1 MAGIYIH
8 IPFCTKVCT
17 YCDFYKMVA
26 KDSWKEKYVD
36 YLLKELEMRKDLL
49 GNIKTVY
56 IGGGTPS
63 SLKLELQ
70 TKIFEALKSYINVND
85 LTEFTIEA
93 NPDDITETL
102 VKLWQENGIN
112 RISLGIQSLKKKKL
126 KKLGRTH
133 NSKTVKK
140 AIKLITS
147 SGIKNINADLIY
159 GVGNE
164 WFCKIKSD
172 IKKLIRLGIT
182 HISTYSLIIEE
193 KTIIKKQ
200 LNEGKFKPMDEEK
213 DAKTYQRIRSFLAK
227 KGFVH
232 YEISNF
238 AKPGFESKHNLTYW
252 NNQNYLGLGAGA
264 SYYIDD
270 TRYTNIMNL
279 EAYYHG
285 IDNGELNYLELS
297 KLHKEEQMS
306 EHVILGLRKMSG
318 FNIKEFEER
327 FELSVFDAFP
337 IVTEKIENKI
347 LELSGDYL
355 KVPADKLYLM
365 NSILVDF
372 V

>member
-1 MAGIYIH
+1 MEALYIH

-140 AIKLITS
+140 TGVTPLPTS
-147 SGIKNINADLIY
+147 MDYKRPAPRPQDYNHRCTVCGRTDTEFPDLEFRYCSRCSGYHCYCEDHIN
-159 GVGNE
+159 NHE
-164 WFCKIKSD
+164 
-172 IKKLIRLGIT
+172 
-182 HISTYSLIIEE
+182 HIEE
-193 KTIIKKQ
+193 
-200 LNEGKFKPMDEEK
+200 
-213 DAKTYQRIRSFLAK
+213 
-227 KGFVH
+227 
-232 YEISNF
+232 
-238 AKPGFESKHNLTYW
+238 
-252 NNQNYLGLGAGA
+252 
-264 SYYIDD
+264 
-270 TRYTNIMNL
+270 
-279 EAYYHG
+279 
-285 IDNGELNYLELS
+285 
-297 KLHKEEQMS
+297 
-306 EHVILGLRKMSG
+306 
-318 FNIKEFEER
+318 
-327 FELSVFDAFP
+327 
-337 IVTEKIENKI
+337 
-347 LELSGDYL
+347 
-355 KVPADKLYLM
+355 
-365 NSILVDF
+365 
-372 V
+372 